1 MPKKSP
7 NANSTSQVTEVVI
20 PFRKPAASA
29 IMNQPESSSQPK
41 MARVVHP
48 NSSPPDRNGIVNDPM
63 LPELP
68 GDEVTDPPWVST
80 NSSLAMNLATPGA
93 IRLMATPATMWL
105 TPKVVVAT
113 LISRPPS
120 MPPMMPPS
128 RAIHGPNSHPHQP
141 AKIVPITIMPSRPML
156 MVPLRSAMRPARP
169 ASAIGAAVRSATPK
183 VPLEVRSPLSAMMR
197 AVDMTATP
205 TITMAAAATPMGLLR
220 PSRARPRPVKPSM
233 VGKASPYLRNVGS
246 ASRNGSPIIPATAPD
261 MNRVISTI
269 RFGLTPADRA
279 ASGFMPD
286 SLSS

>member
-205 TITMAAAATPMGLLR
+205 TITMAKMR
-220 PSRARPRPVKPSM
+220 HRADDSNGARSGVTFVASM
-233 VGKASPYLRNVGS
+233 VALMTSLRSVRS
-246 ASRNGSPIIPATAPD
+246 Q
-261 MNRVISTI
+261 MM
-269 RFGLTPADRA
+269 A
-279 ASGFMPD
+279 AVEVR
-286 SLSS
+286 LSWQRQLPRRR